1 MNVGASSYLKY
12 PSLFWSYFFQVFSK
26 CFSIH
31 DGTSYWLSLWAPSN
45 MISPALLALSLAKNN
60 WAVLLLVESLPFT
73 LNFLRTFYI
82 MSSSSAPLN
91 PDSLAGPDC
100 PIDSKTAEFSVSLGF
115 GAWVVVDTV
124 VVVDPSLF

>member
-1 MNVGASSYLKY
+1 
-12 PSLFWSYFFQVFSK
+12 
-26 CFSIH
+26 
-31 DGTSYWLSLWAPSN
+31 

-115 GAWVVVDTV
+115 GA
-124 VVVDPSLF
+124 